1 LVIAFFTFL
10 VLFPVHAI
18 AVPSSPSPALNASLA
33 AERALPDRPLRVGI
47 LGATGA
53 VGVELLALLAE
64 RRFPVSELRPLA
76 SPRSAGQTL
85 TWQGESLQVRA
96 VDTDAFDGLDLLLAS
111 AGGSVSR
118 QWAPQAAAAGTVVI
132 DNSSAFRL
140 DPDVPLVVPEVNGDA
155 AFQHQGIIANPNCT
169 TILLT
174 LALAP
179 LAARRPLRRVVVS
192 TYQSAS
198 GAGARAMEELQ
209 NLSRTVLE
217 GGIPVSEVLPHSLAF
232 NLFLHNSPLQANG
245 YCEEELKMVH
255 ETRKILGLP
264 HLRLTATCVRVPVLR
279 AHSEAVNI
287 EFEEPFPVQEAREL
301 LAVAPGV
308 ELIEDFAANRF
319 PMPTDVTGRD
329 PVAIGRIRQD
339 LSDSHALELWLCGDQ
354 IRKGAALN
362 AIQIAERL
370 MAPPPGDTP

>member
-1 LVIAFFTFL
+1 MT
-10 VLFPVHAI
+10 PVPTAS
-18 AVPSSPSPALNASLA
+18 APSVA
-33 AERALPDRPLRVGI
+33 I

-53 VGVELLALLAE
+53 VGHELLALLEE
-64 RRFPVSELRPLA
+64 RNFPLRDLRLLA
-76 SPRSAGQTL
+76 SPRSAGACL
-85 TWQGESLQVRA
+85 PWRGESLPVEP
-96 VDTDAFDGLDLLLAS
+96 VGPTSFDGVDLVLAS

-118 QWAPQAAAAGTVVI
+118 EWAPVAIEQGATVI

-140 DPDVPLVVPEVNGDA
+140 DPTVPLVVPEVNGAA
-155 AFQHQGIIANPNCT
+155 AFAHRGLIANPNCT

-209 NLSRTVLE
+209 QLSRTVLD
-217 GGIPVSEVLPHSLAF
+217 GGEPVSEVLPHSLAF
-232 NLFLHNSPLQANG
+232 NLFLHNSPLQPNG
-245 YCEEELKMVH
+245 YCEEELKMLN
-255 ETRKILGLP
+255 ETRKIMNLP
-264 HLRLTATCVRVPVLR
+264 DLRLTATCVRVPVLR

-287 EFEEPFPVQEAREL
+287 EFSEPFPVDEAREL
-301 LAVAPGV
+301 LRAAPGV
-308 ELIEDFAANRF
+308 ELLEDFDTNRF

-329 PVAIGRIRQD
+329 PVAVGRIRQD
-339 LSDSHALELWLCGDQ
+339 LSEPNGLELWLCGDQ

-362 AIQIAERL
+362 AIQIAELLQRGGQ
-370 MAPPPGDTP
+370 P